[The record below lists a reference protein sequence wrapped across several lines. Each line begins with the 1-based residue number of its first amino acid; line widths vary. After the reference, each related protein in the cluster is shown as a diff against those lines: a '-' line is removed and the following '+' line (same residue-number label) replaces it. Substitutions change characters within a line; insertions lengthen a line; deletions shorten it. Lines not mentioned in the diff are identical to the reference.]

1 MYRNTENDSPVFVIH
16 HSMTPEQRKETIKKY
31 KNKTTPGTHQIGKTS
46 GDKEYTAE
54 IGIEKVRR
62 DSGVYFIQDD
72 MKLSVMIFNLI
83 RIANTMSEYD
93 FELTAFEAPQFTRY
107 TKKQHY
113 NFHVDS
119 DAHHNRKF
127 AFQLPKE
134 RELAFT
140 NQVELMN
147 TIRKMSCSVILND
160 DYEGGEFCTKI
171 IVDGETVEHTI
182 PAVAGDTLVFPSY
195 INHCVKPVKKGV
207 RYSLVQWAAGPKF
220 V

>member
-1 MYRNTENDSPVFVIH
+1 MYRNTENDSPVFIIH
-16 HSMTPEQRKETIKKY
+16 NSMTPEQRQEIIKKY
-31 KNKTTPGTHQIGKTS
+31 KTKTTPGTHQIGTPS
-46 GDKEYTAE
+46 GE
-54 IGIEKVRR
+54 IGIDKVRR
-62 DSGVYFIQDD
+62 DSGVHFIQDD
-72 MKLSVMIFNLI
+72 MNLSVMIFNLI

-93 FELTAFEAPQFTRY
+93 YELTAFEAPQFTRY
-107 TKKQHY
+107 AKKQHY

-119 DAHHNRKF
+119 DAHHNRRF
-127 AFQLPKE
+127 VFQLPKE

-160 DYEGGEFCTKI
+160 DYKGGEFCTKI
-171 IVDGETVEHTI
+171 VHDGEVVEHTI

-195 INHCVKPVKKGV
+195 MNHCVKPVTKGV
-207 RYSLVQWAAGPKF
+207 RYSLVMWAAGPKF